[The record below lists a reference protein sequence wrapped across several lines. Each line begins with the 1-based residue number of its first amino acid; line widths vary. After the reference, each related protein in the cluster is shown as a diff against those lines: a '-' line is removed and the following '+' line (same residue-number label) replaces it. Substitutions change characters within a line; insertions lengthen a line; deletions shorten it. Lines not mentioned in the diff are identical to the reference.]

1 MSNNFIAQSFGR
13 SMNYTDI
20 PTPLFKQYDVK
31 KGLRNEDGTGVRVG
45 LTRVS
50 DVVGYE
56 LEDGKKVEVPGRL
69 YYRGLSLND
78 LVAGKGDSHYG
89 YEEVCFLLLF
99 GYLPNKRELSQFS
112 EVIKQC
118 YTLPNEFLEMNFLRM
133 PSKDLMNLLQC
144 AVLSLYNY
152 DMDPDNIDPYQTI
165 LKGLNI
171 IGKIPLIICYGYQS
185 QLHYFQ
191 KQSLIIHYAN
201 KDYSIAENILYMIRE
216 DRKFTEQEARMLDT
230 LLMVHADHGGGNN
243 STFTN
248 VVISSTGTDIYST
261 MAGSIGSL
269 KGPRHG
275 GANIRCA
282 QMMQAVTNAIGF
294 TEDET
299 LIRNVVKKILDK
311 DFYDNSGLV
320 YGMGHAV
327 YTISDPRA
335 DILREYCGELAKEK
349 NREKE
354 FEFRVLFEKVAREML
369 LEKTGKP
376 VSNNV
381 DYYSGF
387 AYDMLNIPRELYT
400 PLFACSRMVGWL
412 AHNIENKLYDGKIMR
427 PATKYVG
434 ETIDYKPMKER

>member
-335 DILREYCGELAKEK
+335 DILREYCKDLAKEK

-434 ETIDYKPMKER
+434 ETLDYKPMEER